1 MNAIKQIVSQNDLKS
16 VQDFNTFFNRN
27 NMPLKA
33 VDQEP
38 FIVVEYTTKNDK
50 EITGIARLFNFVF
63 FDKEG
68 NVVHYFEPHHY
79 DCFENVSGQDLDF
92 KVTNVV
98 IYNEGSLVKVFYY
111 QDKWYVG
118 TSKKPESSGVFWNSE
133 KSFKELFF
141 EANQDYPVNT
151 LDKECCYSFL
161 LQHPEH
167 FVTFQNLPMNV
178 IMLNKINMS
187 SGEVQRPVC
196 EYYSSTLDI
205 RQLQDTVN
213 TRSVTENYI
222 IYGQN
227 ADGYDLRIK
236 MLSNA
241 YKTRHSLIGNQQ
253 NVKTAYIKAFQEEKD
268 QDFKQYLPEYNQMCN
283 QIDTD
288 IKELVKNVYTAYVLK
303 YKAKQHFKMNEKYT
317 GIIKKVHDMYLQKKN
332 PIEIENVLDLVL
344 KQAPNYIA
352 YML

>member
-1 MNAIKQIVSQNDLKS
+1 MNTIKQIVSQNDLKS
-16 VQDFNTFFNRN
+16 IQDFNIFFNKN

-33 VDQEP
+33 VDQDP
-38 FIVVEYTTKNDK
+38 FIVVEYTTKKDH

-79 DCFENVSGQDLDF
+79 DCFENISGQDLDF
-92 KVTNVV
+92 KVTNTV

-111 QDKWYVG
+111 QDKWYIG

-151 LDKECCYSFL
+151 LDKEYCYSFL

-178 IMLNKINMS
+178 IMLNKINRS

-196 EYYSSTLDI
+196 DNYGTTLDI
-205 RQLQDTVN
+205 SRLQDTVD

-222 IYGQN
+222 VYGQN
-227 ADGYDLRIK
+227 ADGHDLRIK
-236 MLSNA
+236 MLSSA
-241 YKTRHSLIGNQQ
+241 YKRRHSLVGNQH

-268 QDFKQYLPEYNQMCN
+268 EDFKQCLPEYKDICSK
-283 QIDTD
+283 IDVD
-288 IKELVKNVYTAYVLK
+288 ITELVKNVYTAYVLK
-303 YKAKQHFKMNEKYT
+303 HRAKQNFNINEKYT
-317 GIIKKVHDMYLQKKN
+317 GMIKKIHELYLQKKN

-344 KQAPNYIA
+344 QQAPKYILH
-352 YML
+352 ML